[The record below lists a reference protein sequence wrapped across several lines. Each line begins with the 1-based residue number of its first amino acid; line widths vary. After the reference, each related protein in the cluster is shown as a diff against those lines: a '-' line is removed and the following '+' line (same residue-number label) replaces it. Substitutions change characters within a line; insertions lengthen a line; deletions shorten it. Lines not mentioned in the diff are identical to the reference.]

1 MVVVLG
7 GSNASH
13 SQVVDGLGSLLRPLG
28 AQRGSSLVFTC
39 GLRRRLV
46 SGPTGRGASFPT
58 TLGQLVLFVLAARA
72 EPSPSSQYTRAAS
85 SSICLTPYPLVPYLP
100 SKSSSYTRSKRVSS
114 YSGST
119 RTPRPGGPGRAISIL
134 SVYPG
139 CILLDLFDAVSFG
152 PLHIVVQNSLTPSQ
166 VFFVYTV

>member
-1 MVVVLG
+1 MTGWAASSVLWVPG
-7 GSNASH
+7 TGRRAF
-13 SQVVDGLGSLLRPLG
+13 
-28 AQRGSSLVFTC
+28 SLVA
-39 GLRRRLV
+39 
-46 SGPTGRGASFPT
+46 SGAGWCRVRPAVERIFPT
-58 TLGQLVLFVLAARA
+58 TLGPLVLLVPAARA

-85 SSICLTPYPLVPYLP
+85 STSSSICLRPRPLVPYLP
-100 SKSSSYTRSKRVSS
+100 PKSSSYACSKRVSS

-139 CILLDLFDAVSFG
+139 RILLDLFDAVSFG